1 MDALDYKILKLLM
14 ENGRATWAEMATAL
28 GMSGPAIAERV
39 RRLEEQGVVQ
49 GYAALI
55 HPESVGYEMKAFIS
69 VSIDQLEHRQLFLQ
83 RIAEL
88 PEVQECHHVA
98 GDDDYLL
105 KVRCRGTKDLDR
117 IISREL
123 RTLPGVFK
131 TRTTIVL
138 NTFKETQEVPLTYEN

>member
-1 MDALDYKILKLLM
+1 MDALDYKLLKLLL
-14 ENGRATWAEMATAL
+14 ENGRATWAEMAANL

-55 HPESVGYEMKAFIS
+55 NPESVGYEMKAFIS